1 MVYPGTP
8 PMSGAPKITYHNIAM
23 TLVPDRTCSLNN
35 SDPLGVTCKHGSLEC
50 VGNAHELCLVKH
62 LDPAQWYAVL
72 ACLNFE
78 SPFPGKIGDVKLTRR
93 CVEATKL
100 DWWGSG
106 VGQCIQGKKA
116 KKDDGQKAKKANHL
130 GKEARGLL
138 LENVARTEQTS
149 VTKSCTIVID
159 STAGRGSTNRTCVID
174 GGAWIGCDVSCSEL
188 ES

>member
-1 MVYPGTP
+1 
-8 PMSGAPKITYHNIAM
+8 MSGSPKITYHNIAM
-23 TLVPDRTCSLNN
+23 TLVPDSTCSLNN

-50 VGNAHELCLVKH
+50 IGNAHELCLVKH
-62 LDPAQWYAVL
+62 LDPAQWYAAL

-78 SPFPGKIGDVKLTRR
+78 SPFPGKIGDVELTRR

-116 KKDDGQKAKKANHL
+116 KKDDGQKAKKTNHL

-174 GGAWIGCDVSCSEL
+174 GGAWIGCDVSWSEL